1 MKVLTIHDLEA
12 IKKRAENA
20 LLLREQ
26 SNEAVAEQ
34 CCGLAAGTKHLQILI
49 CGGTGCKASA
59 SHVIAEKLQQALEKN
74 KITDQVNVITTGC
87 FGFCEKGPIVKI
99 IPDNTFYTQV
109 TPEDAEEIV
118 SEHIIGGRKI
128 ERLLYVDPK
137 TEKAVSD
144 SKHMDFYRKQMRIAL
159 RNCGFIDPENIEEY
173 IGLNGYRALADSL
186 LNGTPEAVIEEIKR
200 SGLRG
205 RGGGGFPT
213 GRKWELA
220 SRQQADTKYVVC
232 NADEG
237 DPGAFMDRSI
247 MEGDPHSIVEAM
259 ALCGYSIGS
268 SKGLVYIRAE
278 YPLAIQRL
286 KTAIAQAREYGLLG
300 DNIFGTGFCF
310 DIEIRYGAGAFVCGE
325 ETALIHSMEGKRG
338 EPTLKPP
345 FPAESGYLGKPTNV
359 NNVET
364 LANIPIIL
372 TRGAEWFS
380 TIGTEF
386 SKGTKVFALAGKINN
401 VGLIEVPMGTT
412 LREVIYEIGGGIKG
426 GKKFKAVQ
434 TGGPSGGCLT
444 EKHLDTPI
452 DFDNLL
458 AEGSMM
464 GSGGMIVMDED
475 DCMVSVARFYLDFT
489 VEESCGKCTP
499 CRIGNKRLL
508 EILNKITEGR
518 GSEKDLQTLS
528 TLGQVIK
535 DTALCGLADFAQPGT
550 LHPQQLLRRIREARQ
565 GEDLPRPAMQV
576 TAHLH
581 HQSGDHHH
589 GRRSRDTEPPDPF
602 LQGDKSVRLPIL
614 TSCCPASVNF
624 FETTSEDSPTYPLRH
639 ARRNRCSAPSPRH
652 SGQRRW
658 AFPVRSW

>member
-1 MKVLTIHDLEA
+1 MKIVSLNDLQQ
-12 IKKRAENA
+12 IKKKAEA
-20 LLLREQ
+20 LLSLREA
-26 SNEAVAEQ
+26 SDKEAQEQ
-34 CCGLAAGTKHLQILI
+34 ACGLASGTTHMQVLI
-49 CGGTGCKASA
+49 CGGTGCKASS
-59 SHVIAEKLQQALEKN
+59 SHLIAENFNKLLQKYEISD
-74 KITDQVNVITTGC
+74 KIDVITTGC
-87 FGFCEKGPIVKI
+87 FGFCEKGPIVKV

-109 TPEDAEEIV
+109 TPDDVEEIV
-118 SEHIIGGRKI
+118 SKHIISGNKV

-137 TEKAVSD
+137 NGQHVSD

-159 RNCGFIDPENIEEY
+159 RNCGTIDPENIEEY
-173 IGLNGYRALADSL
+173 IARDGYMALADCL
-186 LNGTPEAVIEEIKR
+186 LHKKPIEVIDLIKK

-213 GRKWELA
+213 GLKWEFA
-220 SRQQADTKYVVC
+220 HKQESDIKYVVC

-259 ALCGYSIGS
+259 TVCGYSIGAP
-268 SKGLVYIRAE
+268 KGLVYIRAE

-286 KTAIAQAREYGLLG
+286 RTAIKQAREYGLLG
-300 DNIFGTGFCF
+300 ERIFGTDFSF

-364 LANIPIIL
+364 FANIPIIL
-372 TRGAEWFS
+372 TKGPEWFAS
-380 TIGTEF
+380 IGTEK

-412 LREVIYEIGGGIKG
+412 LREVIYDIGGGIKN

-458 AEGSMM
+458 AAGSMM

-508 EILNKITEGR
+508 ELLNKITEGKAT
-518 GSEKDLQTLS
+518 EKDLETLS
-528 TLGQVIK
+528 TLGKVIK
-535 DTALCGLADFAQPGT
+535 DTALCGLGQTSPNPVLST
-550 LHPQQLLRRIREARQ
+550 LDNFYEEYVEHVRDHKCRAKQCKALLTYSINP
-565 GEDLPRPAMQV
+565 DLCIGC
-576 TAHLH
+576 HLCFKH
-581 HQSGDHHH
+581 
-589 GRRSRDTEPPDPF
+589 
-602 LQGDKSVRLPIL
+602 
-614 TSCCPASVNF
+614 CPANAIAGDIRKPHSINPDLCIKCGMCMARCKFKAISV
-624 FETTSEDSPTYPLRH
+624 
-639 ARRNRCSAPSPRH
+639 C
-652 SGQRRW
+652 
-658 AFPVRSW
+658 